1 MFDGS
6 IERIRCIMG
15 HEDYTVITNYDSVVA
30 GWPTAKMQKRK
41 ILLAFH

>member
-15 HEDYTVITNYDSVVA
+15 HEDYTVIMNYNCVVA
-30 GWPTAKMQKRK
+30 GWPTTKMQKQK
-41 ILLAFH
+41 ILSAFH